1 MKKII
6 RYLTSWVCVMAL
18 VLPLVGNA
26 SAAKIQEV
34 ENEAE
39 LIQQMKELN
48 FTQEEIDYLLQLER
62 QRIREYNAI
71 SLYAFPKN
79 PQIGDRH
86 TETYRFSV
94 STANNTIY
102 SVTALMV
109 AAGIPWGVAIGFAP
123 VVLQIISDNTGITG
137 VDVSI
142 EYYYGEDNHGGIGWT
157 PGPVTVEGY

>member
-1 MKKII
+1 MNTMKRSMKLSKKIWI
-6 RYLTSWVCVMAL
+6 CIFIT
-18 VLPLVGNA
+18 
-26 SAAKIQEV
+26 
-34 ENEAE
+34 E
-39 LIQQMKELN
+39 LLLAGIFYVFQSRKETTELN

-86 TETYRFSV
+86 TETYRISI
-94 STANNTIY
+94 STASNIA
-102 SVTALMV
+102 SLTAL
-109 AAGIPWGVAIGFAP
+109 
-123 VVLQIISDNTGITG
+123 VLQVGVPLGAAILVVQGIIQYKADNIGVTG

-157 PGPVTVEGY
+157 PGPITIEAY

>member
-1 MKKII
+1 MKKTI
-6 RYLTSWVCVMAL
+6 RYLTSWICVMAL
-18 VLPLVGNA
+18 ILPLVGSA
-26 SAAKIQEV
+26 SAVKIQEV

-62 QRIREYNAI
+62 QRIKEYNAI

-86 TETYRFSV
+86 TETYRISLN
-94 STANNTIY
+94 TATTT
-102 SVTALMV
+102 V
-109 AAGIPWGVAIGFAP
+109 AGIAGLFMKQGLGAGIAIIAAQFLMG
-123 VVLQIISDNTGITG
+123 LIGDNVDFTGAEI
-137 VDVSI
+137 SI

-157 PGPVTVEGY
+157 PGPMTAKLY